1 MAVLPIR
8 RFPDPCLKAPSRPVS
23 RISPALLRLI
33 DDLVE
38 TMRAHPRC
46 VGLAAPQVGVN
57 LRLAVVDVTGHPKA
71 KEILRPAA
79 SGLPRRPPPSAA
91 VPASV
96 GGLLVLLNPRILVQ
110 EGAVVQREGCLSV
123 PDLTGNVRRAT
134 RTQVN
139 ALDTNGV
146 SWVRWFEGF
155 EAVAVQHEM
164 DHLAGRLFLDRIEN
178 VRTDLFR
185 RKQYWFPKGPPA

>member
-8 RFPDPCLKAPSRPVS
+8 RFPDPCLKTPSRPVS

-46 VGLAAPQVGVN
+46 VGLAAPQVGRSVQV
-57 LRLAVVDVTGHPKA
+57 AVVDVSPHPKA
-71 KEILRPAA
+71 TH
-79 SGLPRRPPPSAA
+79 SS
-91 VPASV
+91 
-96 GGLLVLLNPRILVQ
+96 GLLVLLNPRILVQ

-123 PDLTGNVRRAT
+123 PDLTGNVRRAP
-134 RTQVN
+134 RAQVN

-155 EAVAVQHEM
+155 EAVAVQHEL